1 MKAKYTGKIKS
12 VSKDGGDTT
21 LLLECSGKVD
31 TKNINAQVS
40 TMEIAVKFRSLVA
53 DEIKLGTQLTIH
65 LSDEE
70 VE

>member
-12 VSKDGGDTT
+12 VSKDGGETT
-21 LLLECSGKVD
+21 LLLECVDKVD
-31 TKNINAQVS
+31 TRNLNAQTS
-40 TMEIAVKFRSLVA
+40 SMEVAVKLKSLVA
-53 DEIKLGTQLTIH
+53 DELKLGTNLTIH

>member
-12 VSKDGGDTT
+12 VSKDDGLTT
-21 LLLECSGKVD
+21 LLLECSGKVE
-31 TKNINAQVS
+31 TKNINAQTS
-40 TMEIAVKFRSLVA
+40 TMEVAVKLKSLVA
-53 DEIKLGTQLTIH
+53 DELKLGTHLTIH